1 MMERHF
7 PEVAS
12 MISIVDDDPLVR
24 DATVDL
30 LSSLGYPALAFETA
44 EEFLNSGQVETTL
57 CLITDQQL
65 PGLDGLG
72 LQNQLIADGSHVPVI
87 FITAFPDDQCSRT
100 RDEGR
105 SHRVLGQAFR
115 RSRFSAGDP
124 DRGGTAV
131 GQSAPNKRQSL
142 PKASPQAMSL
152 HHHAMA
158 RQKLK
163 VVVCIARH

>member
-1 MMERHF
+1 
-7 PEVAS
+7 

-72 LQNQLIADGSHVPVI
+72 LQKKLAADGSHIAVI
-87 FITAFPDDQCSRT
+87 FITAFPDAHIRERAMKAGAT
-100 RDEGR
+100 AFLAKPFEEGDL
-105 SHRVLGQAFR
+105 VQAIQI
-115 RSRFSAGDP
+115 AL
-124 DRGGTAV
+124 V
-131 GQSAPNKRQSL
+131 RQ
-142 PKASPQAMSL
+142 
-152 HHHAMA
+152 
-158 RQKLK
+158 
-163 VVVCIARH
+163 

>member
-1 MMERHF
+1 
-7 PEVAS
+7 

-72 LQNQLIADGSHVPVI
+72 LQNQLTADGSHVPVI
-87 FITAFPDDQCSRT
+87 FITAFPEANVRERAMKAGAT
-100 RDEGR
+100 AFLAKPFHEGDLLR
-105 SHRVLGQAFR
+105 AIQIALV
-115 RSRFSAGDP
+115 
-124 DRGGTAV
+124 
-131 GQSAPNKRQSL
+131 RQ
-142 PKASPQAMSL
+142 
-152 HHHAMA
+152 
-158 RQKLK
+158 
-163 VVVCIARH
+163 